1 MKAAGAVTARPLRWW
16 AVAVLMAGV
25 AGAGCARTVEVVGRE
40 VVTEGRQ
47 ESTPARSAGNLPTSF
62 IVVTP
67 ASVSTDCPP
76 LLRDPG
82 INAVLTL
89 RHSTLQP
96 SRDAD
101 GTVHYWAIGDYT
113 AEPRGRYGEEPGE
126 GLRIDCTRLRA
137 LGIVRVE
144 TD

>member
-1 MKAAGAVTARPLRWW
+1 MKAAGGVPAWPLRSW
-16 AVAVLMAGV
+16 VAGLLMAGV
-25 AGAGCARTVEVVGRE
+25 VGAGCARTVEVVGRE
-40 VVTEGRQ
+40 VVTDGRQ
-47 ESTPARSAGNLPTSF
+47 ESAPARSAGNLPTSF

-76 LLRDPG
+76 VLRDPG

-96 SRDAD
+96 TREAD

-126 GLRIDCTRLRA
+126 GLRIDCSRLRA

-144 TD
+144 TG

>member
-1 MKAAGAVTARPLRWW
+1 MKDAGMVTVRPPRRW
-16 AVAVLMAGV
+16 AIVVLAAGV
-25 AGAGCARTVEVVGRE
+25 AGGGCARSVEVVGRE
-40 VVTEGRQ
+40 VVTGGRQ
-47 ESTPARSAGNLPTSF
+47 ESAPPRSAGNLPTSF
-62 IVVTP
+62 VVVTP

-96 SRDAD
+96 TRDAD
-101 GTVHYWAIGDYT
+101 GTVHYWAVGDYT
-113 AEPRGRYGEEPGE
+113 SEPRGRYGEEPGE

-144 TD
+144 SE